1 MTKIKNKLFILT
13 LISFLFNSCSKKDIV
28 EKGLIGE
35 YALIFYNHNDTN
47 LFYNM
52 TLNIIK
58 FNSNG
63 TVKLPGIVDRQ
74 KNGVKED
81 SCTIGS
87 WKLRQKSNLFFV
99 DISSNNQYFNT
110 SFEVSFDENKER
122 QTLQIELINDKIGL
136 AGEKSYFDYRN
147 NQALIKNLI
156 EYTKR

>member
-1 MTKIKNKLFILT
+1 MKKIKNKTFILI
-13 LISFLFNSCSKKDIV
+13 LISFLFNSCSKKNII

-58 FNSNG
+58 FNDNG

-87 WKLRQKSNLFFV
+87 WELRQKNNLFFV
-99 DISSNNQYFNT
+99 DIRSKNQYFNN

-122 QTLQIELINDKIGL
+122 ETLQIVLTNNKTGL
-136 AGEKSYFDYRN
+136 AGEKSYFDYRH
-147 NQALIKNLI
+147 NQTLIEDLIK
-156 EYTKR
+156 YTKR